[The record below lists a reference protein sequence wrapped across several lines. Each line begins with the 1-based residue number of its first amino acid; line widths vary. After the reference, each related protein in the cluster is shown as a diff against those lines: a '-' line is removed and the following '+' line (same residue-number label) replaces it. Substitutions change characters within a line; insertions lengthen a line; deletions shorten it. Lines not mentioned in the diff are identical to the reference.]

1 MPDFTGVLELLY
13 SKLQNNT
20 IYSGLKEL
28 YLLVHVYV
36 KEHPFILKGVLTIL
50 ILAIIHDFFIHLY
63 TVKIYGDTPDGES
76 KLVGKAMLKRR
87 IGGYKLKISEDVLM
101 KTDIPHFK
109 LSFGKLLLPGIRNAL
124 LTVKSEGR
132 ILILTI
138 DEGIDFVI

>member
-1 MPDFTGVLELLY
+1 MPDFTGLFEPLY

-36 KEHPFILKGVLTIL
+36 EEHPIILKGVAAIL
-50 ILAIIHDFFIHLY
+50 ILALIHDFFIHLY
-63 TVKIYGDTPDGES
+63 TVKIYGDTPEGES
-76 KLVGKAMLKRR
+76 ALIGKAMLRRR
-87 IGGYKLKISEDVLM
+87 IGGYALRIPNDVLI
-101 KTDIPHFK
+101 KCDIPHFR
-109 LSFGKLLLPGIRNAL
+109 LSFGKLLLPGIRNAV

-132 ILILTI
+132 IQILTI